1 MSVTHHLTH
10 HHLPLD
16 QVRPGMILSDVLLD
30 GHGQV
35 LLPQG
40 AVLTEN
46 MLSLMPRHG
55 IAMLPIRAPEM
66 SPDELAAQQEAHR
79 ARLAYLFRKYDP
91 ANPDDAATSML
102 HSYVSS
108 YRLGR
113 GEPA

>member
-1 MSVTHHLTH
+1 MAVTHQ
-10 HHLPLD
+10 HLPLE

-30 GHGQV
+30 AHGQV

-55 IAMLPIRAPEM
+55 IAMLPIQAPPP
-66 SPDELAAQQEAHR
+66 SPEVVAAQQAADSE
-79 ARLAYLFRKYDP
+79 RLAYLFRKL
-91 ANPDDAATSML
+91 NPDDPEDAATTL
-102 HSYVSS
+102 LRNYVMQ
-108 YRLGR
+108 YRLGT

>member
-1 MSVTHHLTH
+1 MAVIHQ
-10 HHLPLD
+10 HLPLE
-16 QVRPGMILSDVLLD
+16 QVRPGMVLSDVLLD
-30 GHGQV
+30 AHGQV

-55 IAMLPIRAPEM
+55 IAMLPIQAPPP
-66 SPDELAAQQEAHR
+66 SPEEVAAQQAADS
-79 ARLAYLFRKYDP
+79 ARLAYLFRKHD
-91 ANPDDAATSML
+91 PDDPEDTATTL
-102 HSYVSS
+102 LRNYVTQ

>member
-1 MSVTHHLTH
+1 MAVTHQT
-10 HHLPLD
+10 LPLQ

-30 GHGQV
+30 AHGQV

-55 IAMLPIRAPEM
+55 IDMLPIQAPDLTPE
-66 SPDELAAQQEAHR
+66 EKAAQQDVHR
-79 ARLAYLFRKYDP
+79 VRLAHLFRKYDP
-91 ANPDDAATSML
+91 DNPDDAATSIL
-102 HSYVSS
+102 HSYVNS
-108 YRLGR
+108 YRLGK

>member
-1 MSVTHHLTH
+1 MAVTHQ
-10 HHLPLD
+10 HLPLE

-30 GHGQV
+30 AHGQV

-55 IAMLPIRAPEM
+55 ISMLPIQAPPP
-66 SPDELAAQQEAHR
+66 SPEVVAAQQAADSE
-79 ARLAYLFRKYDP
+79 RLAYLFRKLDP
-91 ANPDDAATSML
+91 DDPEDAATTL
-102 HSYVSS
+102 LRNYVTQC
-108 YRLGR
+108 RLGT

>member
-1 MSVTHHLTH
+1 MALTH
-10 HHLPLD
+10 QHLPLD
-16 QVRPGMILSDVLLD
+16 QVLPGMILSDVLLD
-30 GHGQV
+30 AHGQV

-55 IAMLPIRAPEM
+55 IEMLSIAAPAM
-66 SPDELAAQQEAHR
+66 SPEEQALQQKAHR
-79 ARLAYLFRKYDP
+79 ARLDYLFRKYDP
-91 ANPDDAATSML
+91 DNPDEAATSML

-108 YRLGR
+108 YRMGQ